1 MSEKVKAVTAFIDEN
16 EDGLSY
22 LIRINNLA
30 KDTEA
35 DLVKADL
42 LQTDLERSFYETI
55 SNIDEIALVNAADYK
70 KELENIQA
78 TALVGNEYLDKTMI
92 NDENEEIKNNRL
104 AMLNQVQKRIA
115 RIFDISQI
123 VR

>member
-30 KDTEA
+30 KDTGV

>member
-1 MSEKVKAVTAFIDEN
+1 M
-16 EDGLSY
+16 
-22 LIRINNLA
+22 
-30 KDTEA
+30 
-35 DLVKADL
+35 L
-42 LQTDLERSFYETI
+42 LTT
-55 SNIDEIALVNAADYK
+55 K